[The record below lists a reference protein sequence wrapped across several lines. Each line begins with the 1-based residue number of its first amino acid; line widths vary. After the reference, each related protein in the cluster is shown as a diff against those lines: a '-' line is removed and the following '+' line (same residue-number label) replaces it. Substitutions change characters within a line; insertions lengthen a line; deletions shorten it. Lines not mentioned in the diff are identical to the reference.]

1 MHFPISVLLICGID
15 KDNILISCLYQYY
28 PTAEGISTNEFLSH
42 FNHKNT
48 LLTGCPV
55 KRVHINVFIGAGF
68 LKRGTYCPFVT
79 LFEYFYPVCG
89 VNVLTGFY
97 PILVNR
103 AFFIEYTNSG

>member
-15 KDNILISCLYQYY
+15 KDNILTSCLYQYY

-68 LKRGTYCPFVT
+68 LKR
-79 LFEYFYPVCG
+79 
-89 VNVLTGFY
+89 VLAARLLLYLNISTQY
-97 PILVNR
+97 AV
-103 AFFIEYTNSG
+103 

>member
-1 MHFPISVLLICGID
+1 MHFPISVLLICVID

-28 PTAEGISTNEFLSH
+28 PTAAGISTNEFLSH

-68 LKRGTYCPFVT
+68 LKR
-79 LFEYFYPVCG
+79 
-89 VNVLTGFY
+89 VLAARLLLYLNISTQY
-97 PILVNR
+97 AV
-103 AFFIEYTNSG
+103 